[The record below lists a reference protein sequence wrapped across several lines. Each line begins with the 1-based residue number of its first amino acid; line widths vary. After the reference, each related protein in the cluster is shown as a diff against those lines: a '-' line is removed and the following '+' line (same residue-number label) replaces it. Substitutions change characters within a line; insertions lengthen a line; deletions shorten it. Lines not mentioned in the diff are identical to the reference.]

1 MFPSSTP
8 SGAKTGD
15 MTISLIISSG
25 APGAEAAAL
34 DVALRLKIPYDGY
47 TATSA
52 LLDTHPMTRRYRLR
66 EQIFDGRREQD
77 EANVR
82 LADATLIFTPGDLGG
97 APAHVDAYAQSS
109 GRPSF
114 HVDLNVMEPLQAA
127 FHIRIWTD
135 KHTPGSLFV
144 TGVRETAETRIYQ
157 AVYDALFSFLMLGRD
172 SYPAQDH
179 PAPEKKPLP
188 ESVEE
193 AVGYLVDVL
202 SLKDK
207 VSIANMSADEVG
219 ELNQTLGNYIRNAF
233 GLWSGNARLMWSCTK
248 EAGRQVDREDEA
260 SAIILGRLALE
271 LEKTHKLRSV

>member
-1 MFPSSTP
+1 
-8 SGAKTGD
+8 

-52 LLDTHPMTRRYRLR
+52 LLDTHSMTRRYRLR
-66 EQIFDGRREQD
+66 EKTFDGRREKD
-77 EANVR
+77 EANVH
-82 LADATLIFTPGDLGG
+82 LADAVLIFTPGDLSGE
-97 APAHVDAYAQSS
+97 AEHVDAYAQSS

-114 HVDLNVMEPLQAA
+114 HVDLKAMEPLQAA
-127 FHIRIWTD
+127 FHIRIWSD
-135 KHTPGSLFV
+135 KFTPGNLFV
-144 TGVRETAETRIYQ
+144 TGARDTAETRFYQ
-157 AVYDALFSFLMLGRD
+157 AVYDTLFSFLMLGRD
-172 SYPAQDH
+172 TYPAQDQ

-188 ESVEE
+188 ASVEE
-193 AVGYLVDVL
+193 AVGYLIDVL

-233 GLWSGNARLMWSCTK
+233 GLWSGNKRLMWSCTK

-260 SAIILGRLALE
+260 SAIILGRLALD
-271 LEKTHKLRSV
+271 LEKTHKLRPV